1 MNKLT
6 HANPP
11 APAERIT
18 ELESQLGTSL
28 PDDYRA
34 FLTEHDGGLVDA
46 DNASA
51 VRAILDVAST
61 DAVDSVWSNLATYDD
76 ASLNEGETWSDEVV
90 ALRPLLPVAN
100 DRYGNDFCLSLRD
113 GSVWFIDH
121 EREAE
126 DGVIEPIEVSRS
138 ADSWSDFLASL

>member
-1 MNKLT
+1 MNQLT

-11 APAERIT
+11 APAKRIT
-18 ELESQLGTSL
+18 ELEERLGMPL
-28 PDDYRA
+28 PDDYRT
-34 FLTEHDGGLVDA
+34 FLAEQDGGYVNA
-46 DNASA
+46 DNALA

-61 DAVDSVWSNLATYDD
+61 DGVDSVWSNIDSYAD
-76 ASLNEGETWSDEVV
+76 ASLNEGETWSGEVV
-90 ALRPLLPVAN
+90 AIRPLLPVAN

-121 EREAE
+121 ERE
-126 DGVIEPIEVSRS
+126 DQKGVIEPIEVSRS